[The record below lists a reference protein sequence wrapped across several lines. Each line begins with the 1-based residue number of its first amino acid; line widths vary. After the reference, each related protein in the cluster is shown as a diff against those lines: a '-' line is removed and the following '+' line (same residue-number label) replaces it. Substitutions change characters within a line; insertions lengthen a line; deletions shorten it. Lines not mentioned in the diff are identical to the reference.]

1 MEHIARKPT
10 AANVAEHIEKLILEG
25 TLRAGE
31 RLLSERHLAESLG
44 VSRPTVR
51 DGVQLLCR
59 RGILISEAGGR
70 TEVAQIG
77 DQLLDPIVKLL
88 ESNSNTSYDYLEFRK
103 SIDGSAAALA
113 AQRATDLDLAA
124 ISDCMSRIT
133 AAHAL
138 RDTIEEADADADLH
152 IAIYEATHNAVILH
166 IMRAFSRLLRT
177 GTFYSR
183 ETLYSHGDV
192 RDVLYEQHR
201 AICDAIL
208 TRNSDGARAAA
219 ERHINFTHQSIIDI
233 RAAESRR
240 GVSMRRRSNVRLS
253 SPIES

>member
-1 MEHIARKPT
+1 MLYRAIAAVVTLGLPLLT
-10 AANVAEHIEKLILEG
+10 GQVQAAEL
-25 TLRAGE
+25 
-31 RLLSERHLAESLG
+31 
-44 VSRPTVR
+44 
-51 DGVQLLCR
+51 
-59 RGILISEAGGR
+59 
-70 TEVAQIG
+70 
-77 DQLLDPIVKLL
+77 KLL
-88 ESNSNTSYDYLEFRK
+88 EGNADTSYDYLEFRK

-124 ISDCMSRIT
+124 ISDCMGRIDQ
-133 AAHAL
+133 AHGL
-138 RDTIEEADADADLH
+138 RSTVDEADADADLH
-152 IAIYEATHNAVILH
+152 IAIYEATHNTVILH
-166 IMRAFSRLLRT
+166 IMRAFSRMLRM

-208 TRNSDGARAAA
+208 ARDSDRARLAA

-240 GVSMRRRSNVRLS
+240 DVSLRRHSNVRLS
-253 SPIES
+253 SPIDP